1 MTNYLESAKAA
12 LEAEIAYAKQG
23 VAHFS
28 TRVEAL
34 EKALLHIVAVD
45 GGVLDVERAEAA
57 ASIKGAKK
65 SKPETVKPI
74 KPIKPVKKVR
84 TPRAAKGDREL
95 PFTGG
100 NYWYGLVTAEPQ
112 SATEILQKAIGKLG
126 FAPDK
131 DQIRKLSFRQTF
143 ALNEMVNL
151 RRIKDSGTGRER
163 RFFKA

>member
-12 LEAEIAYAKQG
+12 LEAEIAHAKQG

-34 EKALLHIVAVD
+34 EKTLLHIVAVD

-74 KPIKPVKKVR
+74 KPVKKVR
-84 TPRAAKGDREL
+84 TPRAAKGDGGL

-100 NYWYGLVTAEPQ
+100 NYWYGLVTVEPQ

-163 RFFKA
+163 RFFKT